1 MFSCDFYLPT
11 FYQLKGEGKMEFW
24 IIMFIF
30 LVMGG
35 TCSLKGTWWDKERK
49 STEKK

>member
-1 MFSCDFYLPT
+1 M
-11 FYQLKGEGKMEFW
+11 